1 MGAITFLRYQSS
13 PFFGDKGSLLF
24 FTLPIVIV
32 AFIGGF
38 GPGMFT
44 SVLSLIVAKYLF
56 IPDLYS
62 FNIADPVAKVGM
74 MSSALNWLFICI
86 ICELLREAARSY
98 RKAAIERDNQRDH
111 LSLILDS
118 VSDGF
123 FAVDKQWRITHANRA
138 MRELV
143 GQYATVD
150 SQVLWDFFPPEHEEL
165 KQQLIAAKN
174 TNEFVTLDVPE
185 RNGGPRWFQFR
196 AFPEEQGMF
205 VYMQDITDRKEDQ
218 DRSERILADERHAR
232 SEAEKASRLRDEFVA
247 TVSHELRTP
256 LVSILGWSELLQRR
270 STEDKFIKEG
280 LAAIESSSKHQA
292 KLIEELLDISRMSA
306 GKVAMNMEVVMLPVV
321 IEEAALGCSLAA
333 SNKAIDLQIDLPP
346 QDVLIYGDAGRLHQ
360 IVTNLLSNAVKFTKR
375 GGHVKVKLVREGS
388 SAILIVSDDGDGIE
402 PTFLPFVFDRFRQA
416 NATITRSQGGLG
428 LGLSIVKQLV
438 ELHGGSIEA
447 SSEGTGKGS
456 TFTITLPIDPVLT
469 QERRFGGI
477 DAKSLPLSNVKI
489 VVLDDDEGTRDLL
502 ALILEQSGA
511 DVNLASDA
519 ESALPIIESFRPDVL
534 VSDIGMP
541 GMDGYQFIENVRRLP
556 EAQGGKVPAVALTAF
571 AREEDRQR
579 ALNAGFQVH
588 LAKPIESSVL
598 IQTLTQLIQVGRPQA
613 R

>member
-1 MGAITFLRYQSS
+1 M
-13 PFFGDKGSLLF
+13 
-24 FTLPIVIV
+24 
-32 AFIGGF
+32 
-38 GPGMFT
+38 
-44 SVLSLIVAKYLF
+44 
-56 IPDLYS
+56 
-62 FNIADPVAKVGM
+62 
-74 MSSALNWLFICI
+74 
-86 ICELLREAARSY
+86 
-98 RKAAIERDNQRDH
+98 
-111 LSLILDS
+111 
-118 VSDGF
+118 
-123 FAVDKQWRITHANRA
+123 
-138 MRELV
+138 
-143 GQYATVD
+143 
-150 SQVLWDFFPPEHEEL
+150 
-165 KQQLIAAKN
+165 
-174 TNEFVTLDVPE
+174 
-185 RNGGPRWFQFR
+185 
-196 AFPEEQGMF
+196 
-205 VYMQDITDRKEDQ
+205 
-218 DRSERILADERHAR
+218 
-232 SEAEKASRLRDEFVA
+232 
-247 TVSHELRTP
+247 
-256 LVSILGWSELLQRR
+256 
-270 STEDKFIKEG
+270 
-280 LAAIESSSKHQA
+280 
-292 KLIEELLDISRMSA
+292 
-306 GKVAMNMEVVMLPVV
+306 
-321 IEEAALGCSLAA
+321 
-333 SNKAIDLQIDLPP
+333 
-346 QDVLIYGDAGRLHQ
+346 
-360 IVTNLLSNAVKFTKR
+360 
-375 GGHVKVKLVREGS
+375 VREGS